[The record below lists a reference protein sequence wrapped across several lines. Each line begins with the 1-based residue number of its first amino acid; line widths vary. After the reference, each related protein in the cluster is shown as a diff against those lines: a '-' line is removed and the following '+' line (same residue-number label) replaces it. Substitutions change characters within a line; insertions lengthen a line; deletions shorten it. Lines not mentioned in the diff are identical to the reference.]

1 MVICVCSAFP
11 HSHETTL
18 ISLWRYKVTR
28 RDDLR
33 KAHRGFLFMN
43 SIIPLS
49 GSQPHMP
56 RNFAVS
62 TPRMALSL
70 ESNLH

>member
-1 MVICVCSAFP
+1 MVICVCSVFP
-11 HSHETTL
+11 NSHEMTVL
-18 ISLWRYKVTR
+18 SLWRYKVTR
-28 RDDLR
+28 REELR
-33 KAHRGFLFMN
+33 QAHRGFLFMN

-49 GSQPHMP
+49 GSQPHMS

-70 ESNLH
+70 ESN